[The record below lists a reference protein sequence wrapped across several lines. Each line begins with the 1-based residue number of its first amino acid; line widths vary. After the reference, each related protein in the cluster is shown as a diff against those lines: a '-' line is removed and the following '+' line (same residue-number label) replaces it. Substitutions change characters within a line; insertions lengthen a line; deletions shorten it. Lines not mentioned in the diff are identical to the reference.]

1 MTNIRCGV
9 SLSRWI
15 ALSRINPA
23 NLTIWHWMKMLKLVC
38 YCKLIVALV
47 KSSCWRW
54 QGRCLVD
61 ITWSSRRRLETS
73 WNVLA
78 AEIWLLIIPPGH
90 LTTGRT
96 STISA
101 FTNPLLVNMFI
112 QLRLFNKKCV
122 RLVGFLAPLQLAH
135 KTAKS
140 QRQVHLYKGNRVVG
154 AANNTKYTQLHNSS
168 RL

>member
-38 YCKLIVALV
+38 YCELIVALV

-90 LTTGRT
+90 LTTAQYQPSPILSLWT
-96 STISA
+96 CS
-101 FTNPLLVNMFI
+101 
-112 QLRLFNKKCV
+112 FNCGCYKKCV